1 MTKSLKI
8 KAFVIAV
15 IAVAVIL
22 IINSFYQG
30 FREPR
35 VRIDGN
41 RLIIQT
47 PNGITLD
54 IQDIREVRLLQEI
67 PTLTR
72 VGGFGVLSTQRGQ
85 VRTSQFGN
93 GLAFVRLN
101 PPPYI
106 FLELR
111 TVYNYVILNLHDA
124 ENTQTLYED
133 IRLWLNG

>member
-8 KAFVIAV
+8 KAFVI
-15 IAVAVIL
+15 AVIL

-35 VRIDGN
+35 VRIDGDQ
-41 RLIIQT
+41 LIIQT

-54 IQDIREVRLLQEI
+54 IHDIREVRLLQEI

-85 VRTSQFGN
+85 ARTSQFGN
-93 GLAFVRLN
+93 GLAFVRIN

-111 TVYNYVILNLHDA
+111 TVDNYVILNLH
-124 ENTQTLYED
+124 EMERTQVLYREILD
-133 IRLWLNG
+133 WLAD